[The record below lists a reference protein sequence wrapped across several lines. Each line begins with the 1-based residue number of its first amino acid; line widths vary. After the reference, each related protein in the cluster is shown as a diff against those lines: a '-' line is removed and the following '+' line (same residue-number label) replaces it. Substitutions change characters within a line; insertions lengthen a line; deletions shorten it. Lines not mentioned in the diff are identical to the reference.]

1 MTDTRKTYLSP
12 RARVLVVLLSLLFP
26 LMVIL
31 SHQVGK
37 MQESVEGLSCQV
49 DVLACEARLTEVVMK
64 CWGDAAKRLHYQE
77 QDFELSDPAR
87 FGEGE

>member
-31 SHQVGK
+31 SHQLGQ
-37 MQESVEGLSCQV
+37 MQESVEGLSCRV
-49 DVLACEARLTEVVMK
+49 EVLACEARLTEVVTQ
-64 CWGDAAKRLHYQE
+64 CLGDELREHHSEL
-77 QDFELSDPAR
+77 DFDLADPAR
-87 FGEGE
+87 FGESE